1 MHLYNG
7 FYRGKPL
14 DLFIYGFVWMYIGIL
29 VIFNFEVTV
38 SDNGGQSTVT
48 FQEVL

>member
-1 MHLYNG
+1 MHLYTG
-7 FYRGKPL
+7 FYRVKPL

-38 SDNGGQSTVT
+38 SDNEGKSTVK
-48 FQEVL
+48 FKEVL